1 MANAEWKLLNIVV
14 ILKPK
19 QSVRNTYTLWVFKF
33 SDTSLL
39 EIQHYFFNMQ

>member
-1 MANAEWKLLNIVV
+1 MANTEQKLNFVV
-14 ILKPK
+14 IFKSK
-19 QSVRNTYTLWVFKF
+19 HSVRNTYTLWVFKF